1 MAFTSLRYFIF
12 LPGVVLARRLVPARF
27 RPALLLAAGY
37 AFCLLLSP
45 ACAITLFGVTLVAY
59 AAGRLMAARPA
70 QKRLFAALALLAV
83 LGLLG
88 FLKYYDFFA
97 SLVGAPALALL
108 LPAGLSFFTFQ
119 AAGYVVDVYRGE
131 VPAERDFFVFALF
144 LAFFP
149 QVTSGPIGRAG
160 ALLPQLR
167 ETRPNGREDL
177 AAGVPLF
184 LWGLFKKLVVAD
196 SLAVA
201 ANAAFAAPSDFS
213 SAQLIFASLAFTFQI
228 YCDFSGYTDMA
239 RGSARCLGVDL
250 MRNFDAP
257 YFSTS
262 VRDFWRRWHISLSTW
277 FRDYLYIPL
286 GGSRKGK
293 ARTCLNLLVVFA
305 VSGLWHGAAVTFV
318 LWGALHGLFLVAGVL
333 TRSLREKAWGAVGVR
348 AGHPL
353 RRFCGWAL
361 TFALVSLAWI
371 FFKAASASDALYILG
386 AVLRPRFVRPLGLTL
401 LGLSRGKLLS
411 ALLGVLAVLAADA
424 VSVRRDVSAALQKR
438 VWLRYAAYFV
448 LVVTILIF
456 GSYGA
461 GYNPQDFIYFK
472 F

>member
-12 LPGVVLARRLVPARF
+12 LPAVALARRLVPARF

-45 ACAITLFGVTLVAY
+45 ACAAALFGVTIVSY
-59 AAGRLMAARPA
+59 AAGRGMAAHPGG
-70 QKRLFAALALLAV
+70 KRLFAALALLAV
-83 LGLLG
+83 LGLLV
-88 FLKYYDFFA
+88 FLKYYNFFA
-97 SLVGAPALALL
+97 SLTGAPALALV

-119 AAGYVVDVYRGE
+119 AAGYVADVYRGE

-160 ALLPQLR
+160 ALLPQLKD
-167 ETRPNGREDL
+167 TRPNGWEDL
-177 AAGVPLF
+177 AAGAPLF

-196 SLAVA
+196 TLAVA
-201 ANAAFAAPSDFS
+201 VNTAFAAPEMFT

-239 RGSARCLGVDL
+239 RGSARCLGIGL

-257 YFSTS
+257 YFAAS

-293 ARTCLNLLVVFA
+293 ARACANILIVFT
-305 VSGLWHGAAVTFV
+305 VSGLWHGAAMTFV
-318 LWGALHGLFLVAGVL
+318 LWGALHGLFQVAGVL
-333 TRSLREKAWGAVGVR
+333 TKPLRERAWAALGVR
-348 AGHPL
+348 ARHPL
-353 RRFCGWAL
+353 RRFCGWVL

-371 FFKAASASDALYILG
+371 FFKADSVPDALCILH
-386 AVLRPRFVRPLGLTL
+386 AVLLPHIAYPFGLTL
-401 LGLSRGKLLS
+401 LGLSRRKVAA
-411 ALLGVLAVLAADA
+411 ALLGVLSVFAADA
-424 VSVRRDVSAALQKR
+424 VAARLDIPAALQKR
-438 VWLRYAAYFV
+438 TWLRYAVYFV
-448 LVVTILIF
+448 LVMAILIF